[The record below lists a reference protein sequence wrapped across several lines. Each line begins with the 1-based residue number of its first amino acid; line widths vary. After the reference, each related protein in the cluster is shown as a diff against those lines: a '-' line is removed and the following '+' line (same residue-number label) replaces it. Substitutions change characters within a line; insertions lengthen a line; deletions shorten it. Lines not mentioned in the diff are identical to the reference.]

1 MASLEEGMHGRSARH
16 SQLSGR
22 LAGVPQHFLELLPQ
36 CLAIDAS
43 LFQDCMESFSG
54 AAFQIQIQEVF
65 VQKAV
70 DGAEEGHQSNYP
82 HQGFW
87 KANHDICPALSQS
100 MRLCQ
105 VINFIVRTKNYK
117 NEMQ

>member
-1 MASLEEGMHGRSARH
+1 MKAFPFFIPEKKHQEVKFQLHTDFVNITRTTTSWKSFGGFFGGGYGRSARH

-70 DGAEEGHQSNYP
+70 DGAEEGH
-82 HQGFW
+82 
-87 KANHDICPALSQS
+87 
-100 MRLCQ
+100 
-105 VINFIVRTKNYK
+105 
-117 NEMQ
+117 E